1 MIRRDIH
8 IEELVEIL
16 PEAVSYLM
24 EKGVQCIACG
34 APIWGTLEEA
44 ARNKGFSDADIDAMV
59 ADLRALREKTAAEP
73 G

>member
-1 MIRRDIH
+1 MIRRDTH

-44 ARNKGFSDADIDAMV
+44 ARSKGFSDAEIDAMV
-59 ADLRALREKTAAEP
+59 ADLRALEEKAATES

>member
-24 EKGVQCIACG
+24 QKGVQCIACG
-34 APIWGTLEEA
+34 APIWGTLEET
-44 ARNKGFSDADIDAMV
+44 ARSKGFSDAEIDAMV
-59 ADLRALREKTAAEP
+59 EELRALREEAAPEP

>member
-24 EKGVQCIACG
+24 NKGVHCIVCG

-44 ARNKGFSDADIDAMV
+44 ARGKGFTDAEIDAMV
-59 ADLRALREKTAAEP
+59 VDLRALRESDAEEI